1 MTGYVWVQG
10 CERNLEKGRAK
21 PSMHREML
29 EEFVKVV
36 SADFDHARVK
46 VTLLRLG
53 STLQGGLFERDSE
66 ATA

>member
-1 MTGYVWVQG
+1 
-10 CERNLEKGRAK
+10 
-21 PSMHREML
+21 MHREML

>member
-1 MTGYVWVQG
+1 M
-10 CERNLEKGRAK
+10 KGEYGSRAARGTSK
-21 PSMHREML
+21 GQAKRLMHREML
-29 EEFVKVV
+29 EELVKVI
-36 SADFDHARVK
+36 SANFDHARVK

>member
-1 MTGYVWVQG
+1 MRESRAARITSKRG
-10 CERNLEKGRAK
+10 ERAK
-21 PSMHREML
+21 PSMHRKML